1 MEEWKKERER
11 EREREREMAQ
21 QRTLYVGGLEES
33 VNEAQLHAAFI
44 AFGEIKDVTIPLE
57 NAVRSGG
64 GRGEQEERQ
73 RHRGFGFVEY
83 EERGD
88 AEAAMENMND
98 AELFGRTLRVN
109 FAGPMKAGSKAI
121 WDADAD
127 AYFGGKDADDAGKE
141 DTGAEHN
148 EEGGEKRA
156 DRDPAAAV
164 S

>member
-1 MEEWKKERER
+1 
-11 EREREREMAQ
+11 MAQ
-21 QRTLYVGGLEES
+21 RTTLYVGGLEES

-44 AFGEIKDVTIPLE
+44 AFGEIKDVTIPLG
-57 NAVRSGG
+57 NAAMMGSGGG
-64 GRGEQEERQ
+64 GRGEREEERQ
-73 RHRGFGFVEY
+73 KHRGFGFVAY

-109 FAGPMKAGSKAI
+109 FAGPVKGGSKAI

-127 AYFGGKDADDAGKE
+127 AYFGVKDAADADKKEEEDAGAE
-141 DTGAEHN
+141 DD
-148 EEGGEKRA
+148 EEGGDEKEKGGA
-156 DRDPAAAV
+156 DGDPAV

>member
-1 MEEWKKERER
+1 
-11 EREREREMAQ
+11 MATTQGQ

-44 AFGEIKDVTIPLE
+44 AFGDIKDVTIPLE
-57 NAVRSGG
+57 NAATMGG
-64 GRGEQEERQ
+64 SGRGGEEERQ

-83 EERGD
+83 EERAD

-98 AELFGRTLRVN
+98 GELFGRTLRVN
-109 FAGPMKAGSKAI
+109 FAGPAKAGSKAI

-127 AYFGGKDADDAGKE
+127 VYFGVK
-141 DTGAEHN
+141 DTGNDDQKGDEDEAHEDH
-148 EEGGEKRA
+148 EDGGEKQI
-156 DRDPAAAV
+156 DPAV